1 MGDVQEKHE
10 TPTQVERATAE
21 IDRFLEGKA
30 IGSPELM
37 AANDHADHENLQR
50 QTQDQLER
58 IWKQKGPVTE
68 SSLSALRMLEQRQA
82 LAADRISDRQ
92 ATVQGYASALFKV
105 RELMSELDGANI
117 EEGRRISSVY
127 EFRIHVNR
135 AIARAENLPSVS
147 A

>member
-1 MGDVQEKHE
+1 
-10 TPTQVERATAE
+10 
-21 IDRFLEGKA
+21 
-30 IGSPELM
+30 
-37 AANDHADHENLQR
+37 
-50 QTQDQLER
+50 
-58 IWKQKGPVTE
+58 
-68 SSLSALRMLEQRQA
+68 MLEQRQA